1 MKGSLLSIFRQ
12 VGIPEEECKD
22 LVQNVFLRLLS
33 IDTLRLDS
41 IKGITATIALRMRTD
56 YLRHKA
62 YIRRMYSDVET
73 ADIFDYGYYD
83 TTLDTAELANCEM
96 HIVSRM
102 TDVNRRVYELSR
114 FEEHSYAEIADIM
127 DMSYRSVESRIY
139 RARTEVRQKLKQ
151 IYGT

>member
-33 IDTLRLDS
+33 IDTLRLDT

-62 YIRRMYSDVET
+62 YLRRMYSDVDT
-73 ADIFDYGYYD
+73 ADIFDYGYHD
-83 TTLDTAELANCEM
+83 TSLDTAELASCEM
-96 HIVSRM
+96 QIVSRM
-102 TDVNRRVYELSR
+102 TDSNRRVYELSR
-114 FEEHSYAEIADIM
+114 FEEQTYAEIADIM
-127 DMSYRSVESRIY
+127 DMSYRSVESRLY